1 MPGRDDPQF
10 EHLPEL
16 ADQFIDDPSQVRPGI
31 HPFPD
36 RLYVLTMLENPL
48 RWRSRYANYNTFAAQ
63 VQNSGAILLTAEV
76 ALGGRAFEITRPGN
90 PFHLQLRSRCEI
102 WHKENVLNLLAQRLP
117 EEARCIATID
127 ADVMFARP
135 DWAQETL
142 HLLQHYDVL
151 QMFSQVFNL
160 GPKFEVLTNRG
171 SFMWNHVENRPAPH
185 HPDFHKPIIASPGY
199 SGVGAGFGKW
209 NHTGFAWAYR
219 RSAWN
224 ALGGLIDWA
233 ILGSGDYHM
242 ATALV
247 GQVERSLNRDF
258 PPRYA
263 ELCHIWQERARAIR
277 ENPNGGVGYMP
288 GAIQHHF
295 HGTTANRS
303 YKDRW
308 RLLARTGYNPDFD
321 LKRDHQGL
329 FQLTGRSPEL
339 RDGLRAYNRMRD
351 EDSPVTTGM
360 L

>member
-1 MPGRDDPQF
+1 MPGQDKPRLTHFAPGSS
-10 EHLPEL
+10 E
-16 ADQFIDDPSQVRPGI
+16 FIDKASQARPGI
-31 HPFPD
+31 QVFPD

-48 RWRSRYANYNTFAAQ
+48 RWRSRYANYHVFADA
-63 VQNSGAILLTAEV
+63 VEAAGAVLLTAEV
-76 ALGGRAFEITRPGN
+76 ALGARRFEITEPGN
-90 PFHLQLRSRCEI
+90 PHHLQLRSRCEI

-117 EEARCIATID
+117 EDARCIATID
-127 ADVMFARP
+127 ADVVFARA

-151 QMFSQVFNL
+151 QMFSQVYNL
-160 GPKFEVLTNRG
+160 GPRQEVLTTRG
-171 SFMWNHVENRPAPH
+171 AFMWNHVENRHAPH
-185 HPDFHKPIIASPGY
+185 HPEFNRPLEANPGY
-199 SGVGAGFGKW
+199 SGAGNGRW

-224 ALGGLIDWA
+224 TMGGLIDWA

-247 GQVERSLNRDF
+247 GQVEKSLNRDF
-258 PPRYA
+258 PPRYQ
-263 ELCHIWQERARAIR
+263 ELCRIWEERVRAIR

-288 GAIQHHF
+288 GAILHHF
-295 HGTTANRS
+295 HGTTANRA

-308 RLLARTGYNPDFD
+308 RLLARTQYNPDLD

-329 FQLTGRSPEL
+329 WQLTARSPEL
-339 RDGLRAYNRMRD
+339 RDGLRAYARMRD
-351 EDSPVTTGM
+351 EDSPVTAGM